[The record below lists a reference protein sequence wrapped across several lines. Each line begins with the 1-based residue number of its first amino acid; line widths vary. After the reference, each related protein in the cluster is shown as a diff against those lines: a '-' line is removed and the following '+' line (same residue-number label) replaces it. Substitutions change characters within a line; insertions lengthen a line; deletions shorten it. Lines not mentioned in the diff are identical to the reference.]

1 MEMNTR
7 IQVEHP
13 ITEEVIN
20 YDLIR
25 EQIKVAAG
33 IEITGNHY
41 YPERV
46 FH

>member
-13 ITEEVIN
+13 VTEEVIN

-33 IEITGNHY
+33 ISVSGKITN
-41 YPERV
+41 RV
-46 FH
+46 TRY